1 MKYSLILLS
10 AFLVVACGGLTKAQM
25 GAAYNEAAGKWNPS
39 VDEAEAAYD
48 AALDVATTEDQGL
61 QALKNLY
68 SVYAETEL
76 AFIADLRAIAWTPE
90 FVDGS
95 EKLITCINDTY
106 LLELKV
112 QDATELQEAI
122 DSAEAALKKDKSCD
136 AITEDLANS
145 LGLELVNE

>member
-10 AFLVVACGGLTKAQM
+10 ALLVVACGGLTKEQM
-25 GAAYNEAAGKWNPS
+25 GAAYNEASNKWNSS
-39 VDEAEAAYD
+39 VDEAEAAYN

-76 AFIADLRAIAWTPE
+76 AFITDLRAIAWTPE

-122 DSAEAALKKDKSCD
+122 DSAEAALEKDKSCD

>member
-1 MKYSLILLS
+1 MLWLS
-10 AFLVVACGGLTKAQM
+10 EQT
-25 GAAYNEAAGKWNPS
+25 
-39 VDEAEAAYD
+39 
-48 AALDVATTEDQGL
+48 
-61 QALKNLY
+61 
-68 SVYAETEL
+68 
-76 AFIADLRAIAWTPE
+76 FIADLRAIAWTPE

-112 QDATELQEAI
+112 QDATELQEGI
-122 DSAEAALKKDKSCD
+122 DYAEAALEKDKSCD